1 MDLILDS
8 LESSSSDD
16 DNAEFDTI
24 LSLMLRKK
32 KNARPWISHHIKFRG
47 ERGDF
52 KLFEDLCDED
62 RFQNYYRMSR
72 QHFYQLHSLIKNDI
86 TKQNTLLRDSITSME
101 RLAVTLR

>member
-1 MDLILDS
+1 MDLIL

-32 KNARPWISHHIKFRG
+32 KNVRPWISNHIKFRR
-47 ERGDF
+47 ERGEF
-52 KLFEDLCDED
+52 KLFEDLDNED
-62 RFQNYYRMSR
+62 HFQNYYRMSR

-86 TKQNTLLRDSITSME
+86 MKQNTLLRDSITSME